1 MSESN
6 KALVRRI
13 ADEVITKGNFGVL
26 DETLG
31 PDYVYREP
39 TIGEK
44 RGKNGLRELITMYR
58 TAFPDLKMTI
68 EEQAAEGDKVFTR
81 WTATGTHRGELMGF
95 PPTGKIARV
104 QGMIVTRIVNGKV
117 VEDKEVYDALGMLRQ
132 IGALPT
138 SVGKAA

>member
-6 KALVRRI
+6 KTLIRRI
-13 ADEVITKGNFGVL
+13 ADEAISKGNFGVL

-39 TIGEK
+39 TVGEK
-44 RGKNGLRELITMYR
+44 KGKNGLRELITMYR
-58 TAFPDLKMTI
+58 TAFPDLKMTV

-81 WTATGTHRGELMGF
+81 WTATGTHRGELMGV
-95 PPTGKIARV
+95 PPSGKQCRV
-104 QGMIVTRIVNGKV
+104 QGMVVSRIVNGKV
-117 VEDKEVYDALGMLRQ
+117 VEDREIYDTLGMLRQ

-138 SVGKAA
+138 AVGKAA